1 MDVEKMNTIIK
12 PVELLAPA
20 GNLSCA
26 LAAFDAGADA
36 VYAGLKKFNARERTE
51 NFSAEDMSK
60 LLAYAG
66 KNGKKVYV
74 TFNTLIKENEIED
87 AAEELAALERLR
99 PDAVIVQDA
108 GIVRLIRD
116 YFPGLTIHASTQ
128 MGLHN
133 SAGLNFAKELG
144 VTRVILERQ
153 TTLQEIRAMMQKK
166 PEEIELEVFIHGA
179 LCCCISGS
187 CLLSSWLGGWSGNRG
202 KCKQPC
208 RRRYHSDRGNGFFL
222 SAQDLCTLEI
232 LPDLMA
238 AGVRSLKIEG
248 RLRRADYVEN
258 VVSAYR
264 LAMDAAH
271 DPAEFKA
278 AVPRAKELLAKTC
291 GRKWSLG
298 FYTENSRRELIKFDA
313 LGASGQL
320 CGKVIATA
328 GNGFTLSA
336 SRRIHLGDVIRVQP
350 RSGDEGPAIT
360 ITKMSINGRNVNRA
374 LKDEAVF
381 IHSDKSVSTDS
392 LVYKTGESTG
402 DYSRR
407 INAMPLRKMC
417 VDLDVRLDRTAFEA
431 AVLGK
436 SWKKDLSLEEAGTH
450 PLTPATLEK
459 DLLQLNTENFCAG
472 KIKAHISGNPFL
484 PASMLKAIRKEF
496 TAWLEENIT
505 ADMLLADNKA
515 RLEQFFAHHRTMK
528 NIQTGEIRDAA
539 AVPRGKHPR
548 GLTADTVLVR
558 EIKDEPSPHEE
569 LLLPFF
575 IRENDL
581 PMVRKALADFAAKG
595 GKCVRITSLHHFG
608 LLKDFPQFQ
617 IKTCM
622 PLPVCNSMTTEELAA
637 RGVSVAQGWI
647 ELGKTELQDLC
658 AKSVLP
664 LELYR
669 YGRPVLLATHA
680 KIPADG
686 TLTDARGN
694 EFRIAHDGALTL
706 LTAGKMMSIPHIR
719 GFAAEFFDY
728 RHADG
733 GNGNRDSGNNNNALF
748 NFECGLS

>member
-1 MDVEKMNTIIK
+1 MNKIIT

-36 VYAGLKKFNARERTE
+36 VYAGLKRFNARERTE

-108 GIVRLIRD
+108 GVVRLIRD

-133 SAGLNFAKELG
+133 SAGLDFAKDLG

-153 TTLQEIRAMMQKK
+153 TTLNEIRAMMQKK
-166 PEEIELEVFIHGA
+166 PDEVELEVFIHGA

-208 RRRYHSDRGNGFFL
+208 RRRYHSDNGNGFFL

-238 AGVRSLKIEG
+238 TGVKSLKIEG

-264 LAMDAAH
+264 LAMDAAN

-298 FYTENSRRELIKFDA
+298 FYTENARKELIKFDA

-320 CGKVIATA
+320 CGKVISAA
-328 GNGFTLSA
+328 RNGFTVA
-336 SRRIHLGDVIRVQP
+336 PSRRIHLGDVIRVQP

-360 ITKMSINGRNVNRA
+360 ITKMTLNGKNVTRA

-381 IHSDKSVSTDS
+381 IHSDKAVTADS

-402 DYSRR
+402 DYTKR
-407 INAMPLRKMC
+407 INAMPLRKIC
-417 VDLDVRLDRTAFEA
+417 VDMKVSLTRESFCVSLLDHIWEKEV
-431 AVLGK
+431 
-436 SWKKDLSLEEAGTH
+436 SLEEAGTH
-450 PLTPATLEK
+450 PLTPVALEK
-459 DLLQLNTENFCAG
+459 DLAQINTEKLCAG
-472 KIKAHISGNPFL
+472 RIKASISGNPFL
-484 PASMLKAIRKEF
+484 PASVLKGIRKEF
-496 TAWLEENIT
+496 MAWLDENIT
-505 ADMLLADNKA
+505 EEMVAADNER
-515 RLEQFFAHHRTMK
+515 RLNKFKEHHRTMK
-528 NIQTGEIRDAA
+528 TIPSGDVRDAA
-539 AVPRGKHPR
+539 AVPRGRHPR
-548 GLTADTVLVR
+548 SVTPDMVLVR
-558 EIKDEPSPHEE
+558 EIKDNPSPHEE

-581 PMVRKALADFAAKG
+581 SAVRNALADFVKKG
-595 GKCVRITSLHHFG
+595 GKCVRITSLHHLG
-608 LLKDFPQFQ
+608 LLKDFPQLR

-622 PLPVCNSMTTEELAA
+622 PLPVCNSITTEELAA
-637 RGVSVAQGWI
+637 HGVNMAQGWI

-658 AKSVLP
+658 AKSALP

-669 YGRPVLLATHA
+669 FGRPVLLATHA
-680 KIPADG
+680 KIPAEG
-686 TLTDARGN
+686 SLTDARGN
-694 EFRIAHDGALTL
+694 EFRINHDGALTL
-706 LTAGKMMSIPHIR
+706 LTAGKNMSIPHIR

-728 RHADG
+728 RYTDG
-733 GNGNRDSGNNNNALF
+733 GNHDTDNALF

>member
-133 SAGLNFAKELG
+133 SVGLNFAKELG

-153 TTLQEIRAMMQKK
+153 TTLQEIRAMMQTK

-208 RRRYHSDRGNGFFL
+208 RRRYHSDKGNGFFL

-436 SWKKDLSLEEAGTH
+436 SWKKDLSLEK
-450 PLTPATLEK
+450 P
-459 DLLQLNTENFCAG
+459 
-472 KIKAHISGNPFL
+472 
-484 PASMLKAIRKEF
+484 
-496 TAWLEENIT
+496 
-505 ADMLLADNKA
+505 
-515 RLEQFFAHHRTMK
+515 
-528 NIQTGEIRDAA
+528 
-539 AVPRGKHPR
+539 
-548 GLTADTVLVR
+548 GL
-558 EIKDEPSPHEE
+558 IH
-569 LLLPFF
+569 
-575 IRENDL
+575 
-581 PMVRKALADFAAKG
+581 
-595 GKCVRITSLHHFG
+595 
-608 LLKDFPQFQ
+608 
-617 IKTCM
+617 
-622 PLPVCNSMTTEELAA
+622 
-637 RGVSVAQGWI
+637 
-647 ELGKTELQDLC
+647 
-658 AKSVLP
+658 
-664 LELYR
+664 
-669 YGRPVLLATHA
+669 
-680 KIPADG
+680 
-686 TLTDARGN
+686 
-694 EFRIAHDGALTL
+694 
-706 LTAGKMMSIPHIR
+706 
-719 GFAAEFFDY
+719 
-728 RHADG
+728 
-733 GNGNRDSGNNNNALF
+733 
-748 NFECGLS
+748 